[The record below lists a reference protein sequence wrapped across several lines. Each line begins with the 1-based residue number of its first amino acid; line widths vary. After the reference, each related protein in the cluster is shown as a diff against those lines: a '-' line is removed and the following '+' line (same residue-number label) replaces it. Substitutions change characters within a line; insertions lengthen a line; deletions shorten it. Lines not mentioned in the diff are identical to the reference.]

1 MPEFLSSFKRRR
13 FAPQAGNVAKLILR
27 LAETSEGKAV
37 LKILDENGHEVLPD
51 YRRFQGPL
59 FFLLRC
65 AHAAHVEME
74 RQVSWGG
81 ASGELVLAEHP
92 QLMRYLPECPDF
104 QDKDG
109 SPIRAFAGIY
119 SLRLSLKDEGER
131 YKPVWELATEKD
143 GSSPRLGNFTLLTDS
158 YAITD
163 SHQLV
168 ELLPVG
174 ENYLLLRELRQSF
187 PKDQSSLF
195 LSVVLSS
202 YDHVSLD
209 GCQWEEHAVSTLPTL
224 VFEKVDEEKSLY
236 LRVTESI
243 PGVPMKFLEDF
254 SPSVL
259 AGFSPDGRL
268 TARPVSYTDTS
279 AILKD
284 IRKCISSSAPSKQDA
299 KEVYEDDGFFI
310 LPHQVAEPFLI
321 RHLAS
326 LARNYVLMGADRLG
340 SFRIKKVTPKLRI
353 SSFSGIDYLEGK
365 GEIDFGESS
374 LSIAD
379 FLSQYRQNHYI
390 QIAGG
395 DRLVMDADYVDR
407 LERLMSRST
416 KSGKLK
422 ISFFDIPEVVAMLS
436 DVPDS
441 GIFRRSRSF
450 YEGFN
455 ALSGQRLRN
464 PSVLKAQL
472 RPYQAEGVKW
482 MQYLYDNGMGGC
494 LADDMGLGK
503 TVETIAL
510 IVRKIKPG
518 SLPVLIVM
526 PRSLL
531 FNWQS
536 EWECFAPGIKVATYY
551 GAERDWNK
559 VKDAQVILTTYAL
572 VRNDIE
578 TLSAVEFDTVILDES
593 QQIKNLSAKISQAV
607 LLLKASHHFA
617 LSGTPIENNLG
628 ELYAQMRFLNP
639 SMLGSAEEFNHRYAS
654 PIQHDN
660 DRGAMDQLRRKISPF
675 ILRRLKG
682 DVLSELPDRVDQTL
696 IVEMEPAHASFYER
710 RRRYYAETVR
720 NTIRERGVKASQFE
734 LLQALTELRRIASIP
749 ESLSDGAVSS
759 SKMPVL
765 ADSVMEAVENGHKC
779 VVFFN
784 FIAGIEVLGQLLSE
798 AGIEYEV
805 MTGATRDRAA
815 IVQRFQGDPRCKV
828 LLMTLK
834 TGGVGLNL
842 TAADT
847 VFVAEPWWNRAAE
860 EQAIGR
866 LHRMGQKSSVHAF
879 ALVTKDTIEE
889 KIRLLQQQKA
899 SLIEELIQSEGSGGK
914 FLSEEDINFILS

>member
-1 MPEFLSSFKRRR
+1 MSEFLSSFKRRR
-13 FAPQAGNVAKLILR
+13 FAPQSESVSKLFLR
-27 LAETSEGKAV
+27 LGESPEGKAL
-37 LKILDENGHEVLPD
+37 LKILDENGLEVLPD

-65 AHAAHVEME
+65 AYAARAEMG

-81 ASGELVLAEHP
+81 SSGELVLAEHP
-92 QLMRYLPECPDF
+92 QLMRYLLECPDF

-109 SPIRAFAGIY
+109 FPVQAVSGIY
-119 SLRLSLKDEGER
+119 SVQLSLKDNGDS
-131 YKPVWELATEKD
+131 YTPVWELATEQD
-143 GSSPRLGNFTLLTDS
+143 DSLPRFGNFTLLTDT

-174 ENYLLLRELRQSF
+174 ENYLLLKDLRQSF
-187 PKDQSSLF
+187 PKDQAELF

-202 YDHVSLD
+202 YDNVLLD
-209 GCQWEEHAVSTLPTL
+209 DCQWEETVLSTQPTL
-224 VFEKVDEEKSLY
+224 VFEKVDEDKSLY
-236 LRVTESI
+236 LRVTESL

-259 AGFSPDGRL
+259 AGFTPDGRL
-268 TARPVSYTDTS
+268 MARKVSYSDTS
-279 AILKD
+279 AVLKD
-284 IRKCISSSAPSKQDA
+284 IRKSIASSAPSRQDA
-299 KEVYEDDGFFI
+299 REVYEDEGFFI
-310 LPHQVAEPFLI
+310 LPNQVAEPFLI

-326 LARNYVLMGADRLG
+326 LAQNYVLMGAETLG
-340 SFRIKKVTPKLRI
+340 SFKIRKVTPKLRI

-365 GEIDFGESS
+365 GEIDLDGNILS
-374 LSIAD
+374 LSD
-379 FLSQYRQNHYI
+379 FLSEYRKNHYV
-390 QIAGG
+390 QISGG
-395 DRLVMDADYVDR
+395 DRLVLDSDYVER
-407 LERLMSRST
+407 LERLVSRST

-422 ISFFDIPEVVAMLS
+422 ISFFDIPEVAAMLT

-464 PSVLKAQL
+464 PSVLKADL
-472 RPYQAEGVKW
+472 RPYQSEGVKW

-510 IVRKIKPG
+510 IVRKIKND

-531 FNWQS
+531 FNWQA
-536 EWECFAPGIKVATYY
+536 EWERFAPGIKLATYY
-551 GAERDWNK
+551 GAERDWDRI
-559 VKDAQVILTTYAL
+559 KDAQVILTTYAM

-578 TLSAVEFDTVILDES
+578 TLSNVVFDTIILDES
-593 QQIKNLSAKISQAV
+593 QQIKNLSTKVSQAV
-607 LLLKASHHFA
+607 LLLKAEHRFA

-639 SMLGSAEEFNHRYAS
+639 AMLGSAEEFNRRYAV
-654 PIQHDN
+654 PIQHNN
-660 DRGAMDQLRRKISPF
+660 DRAAMDQLRRKISPF

-682 DVLSELPDRVDQTL
+682 EVLSELPDRIDQTL
-696 IVEMEPAHASFYER
+696 IVEMEPSHASFYER
-710 RRRYYAETVR
+710 RRRYYAQTVR
-720 NTIRERGVKASQFE
+720 NTIREKGVKASQFE

-759 SKMPVL
+759 SKIPVL
-765 ADSVMEAVENGHKC
+765 ADSVMEAVDNGHKC

-784 FIAGIEVLGQLLSE
+784 FIAGIEVMGQLLRD
-798 AGIEYEV
+798 AGVDYEV
-805 MTGATRDRAA
+805 MTGATRDRAY
-815 IVQRFQGDPRCKV
+815 VVRHFQEDSRCKV

-860 EQAIGR
+860 EQAISR
-866 LHRMGQKSSVHAF
+866 LHRIGQKSSVHSF

-899 SLIEELIQSEGSGGK
+899 SLIEDLIQSEGSGGK